1 MISEEFIEDRI
12 DEVSK
17 DFQDKLKGVMESA
30 AFEAGV
36 ADPTEI
42 VDEIAWWVE
51 LSLAPDLKEALL
63 GGARN
68 A

>member
-1 MISEEFIEDRI
+1 MISEEFIEDRV

-17 DFQDKLKGVMESA
+17 VFQEKLKTVIESA

-42 VDEIAWWVE
+42 VDEVAWWVE
-51 LSLAPDLKEALL
+51 LTLAYDLNIALL
-63 GGARN
+63 GEARN